1 MALFG
6 KGDKG
11 KARARRGA
19 DEALPVVGRRAFCR
33 ICDDYRQ
40 FTKCWL
46 RAQHIA
52 KCPECGLVF
61 QNPAELYEKFQPAC
75 PRCGEFLEQPG
86 FEYGICDGCGSKYEL
101 VPGTKPGLL
110 PNRQQRAEMDKHGKI
125 WRIE

>member
-1 MALFG
+1 MALFR
-6 KGDKG
+6 KGDKE
-11 KARARRGA
+11 KPSAAQNPNQGA
-19 DEALPVVGRRAFCR
+19 PVIGRRAHCR

-46 RAQHIA
+46 RPKFLTQ
-52 KCPECGLVF
+52 CPGCGLPF
-61 QNPAELYEKFQPAC
+61 ENPGELYKKFQPAC

-86 FEYGICDGCGSKYEL
+86 FEYGLCDSCGSKYEL

-110 PNRQQRAEMDKHGKI
+110 PNRQQRAEMDKHGKA